1 MSTQLLL
8 GTYTRR
14 VSEGIYSAVLNPVNK
29 TLDDVS
35 LLAKVG
41 SPTYL
46 DTNEDKSIIFSVVN
60 EDDTGGLVTLVKQD
74 DGSYVRK
81 GEVTSE
87 GAAPCYV
94 AYDAKREF
102 VYTSN
107 YHKGEVAV
115 YKTDVEGN
123 LELLDTVTHSGSSVH
138 ENQASPHTHYSDL
151 SPDGNFVVVC
161 DLGTDELYT
170 YEVSDEGKLTE
181 IARLEVA
188 PGSGPRHIVFN
199 PTSDTAYLFA
209 ELSSDVIVL
218 DYNST
223 TGEFTEKQTISTI
236 PEDHIDF
243 NGGAAIR
250 ISSDGKFVY
259 ASNRG
264 HDSIVVFETEEDG
277 KLKLLGYT
285 PTEGETPRDFTLD
298 PTEEYLIVG
307 HQDSDNLTLFE
318 RDVEEGTLTLLEKD
332 VEAPEVVCV
341 AF

>member
-14 VSEGIYSAVLNPVNK
+14 VSEGIYSAVLNPVTK
-29 TLDDVS
+29 TLDEVS

-46 DTNEDKSIIFSVVN
+46 DSTEDKSIIYSVVN
-60 EDDTGGLVTLVKQD
+60 EDDTGGLVALVKQD
-74 DGSYVRK
+74 DGSYARK
-81 GEVTSE
+81 GEVTAD

-115 YKTDVEGN
+115 YKTDVEGH

-181 IARLEVA
+181 VARLEVA

-236 PEDHIDF
+236 PEDHTDF

-264 HDSIVVFETEEDG
+264 HDSIVVFETEDDG
-277 KLKLLGYT
+277 KLKLVGYT
-285 PTEGETPRDFTLD
+285 PTEGEIPRDFTLD

-318 RDVEEGTLTLLEKD
+318 RNVEDGTLTLLQQD